1 LRRRHSRVFATIFVR
16 RAGANAGD
24 SEKHLDQQ
32 WVAGRQSPRARR
44 GATRLAGF
52 IHAVTIIFLI
62 DRGLLAMPQNAVS
75 RGEVF
80 VMDDDVATRAALTLV
95 LQEEGY
101 EVICF
106 ADGAALLSEARVR
119 VPACIFLEARIPGK
133 SSLDIL
139 RKLRAKNYPAPV
151 VIISEEANIPM
162 AVEAMRNGARD
173 FIEKPFYNETGI
185 AQIKAALGALA
196 PIDGVD
202 GRSIRPSRPA
212 LVRVPLTGRER
223 DVLAQLA
230 EGASNKE
237 AARQLGVSART
248 VEGHRANIMKKFGAR
263 NARELMRCILG
274 ASLGAD
280 SRHRPRDVAGER
292 DSGICT

>member
-1 LRRRHSRVFATIFVR
+1 ML
-16 RAGANAGD
+16 
-24 SEKHLDQQ
+24 
-32 WVAGRQSPRARR
+32 
-44 GATRLAGF
+44 
-52 IHAVTIIFLI
+52 
-62 DRGLLAMPQNAVS
+62 QNVVS
-75 RGEVF
+75 RGAVF
-80 VMDDDVATRAALTLV
+80 VMDDDAAMRAALALV
-95 LQEEGY
+95 LQQEGY

-106 ADGAALLSEARVR
+106 ADSAALLSEARIR

-196 PIDGVD
+196 PSHDGD
-202 GRSIRPSRPA
+202 GRSNRPLHPPA
-212 LVRVPLTGRER
+212 ARMPLTRRER

-237 AARQLGVSART
+237 AARRLGVSART
-248 VEGHRANIMKKFGAR
+248 VEGHRANIMKKFGAK
-263 NARELMRCILG
+263 NVRELMRCILG
-274 ASLGAD
+274 AS
-280 SRHRPRDVAGER
+280 
-292 DSGICT
+292 